1 MQTSKLGVILVG
13 HGGIPKDCPRDLIMR
28 LKRLEGQRRDSGMP
42 VSSEERELDHRIRHW
57 PRNQQNDPY
66 EAGLRT
72 LASRLEPL
80 LSGRLFTLAYN
91 EYCTPT
97 LEEAAADLIRQGT
110 NDITIITTM
119 FTPGGSHSEIE
130 IPEILARLRQAHPN
144 VTLRYAWPFDLDL
157 VAGMLAEQLNQK
169 TGCFSE
175 AAGYNGGGSCTMR

>member
-97 LEEAAADLIRQGT
+97 LEEAAADRGVG
-110 NDITIITTM
+110 DD
-119 FTPGGSHSEIE
+119 
-130 IPEILARLRQAHPN
+130 AA
-144 VTLRYAWPFDLDL
+144 LDEAL
-157 VAGMLAEQLNQK
+157 TVAL
-169 TGCFSE
+169 
-175 AAGYNGGGSCTMR
+175 AAGAQPLLVDSQRVGR